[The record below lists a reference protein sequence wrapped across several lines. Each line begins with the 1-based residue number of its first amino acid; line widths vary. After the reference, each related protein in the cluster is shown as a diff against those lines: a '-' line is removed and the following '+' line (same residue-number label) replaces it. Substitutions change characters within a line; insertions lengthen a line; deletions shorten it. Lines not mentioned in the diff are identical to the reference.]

1 MAVYCKLC
9 GEEFN
14 NLRDLTNNTC
24 RNHPNGSFNGR
35 HQVYEGSNMNP
46 FCCKLCGEE
55 FNNLRDLINNTCRN
69 HPNGSY
75 NGKHEPL

>member
-9 GEEFN
+9 GQEFN
-14 NLRDLTNNTC
+14 NLRDLTN
-24 RNHPNGSFNGR
+24 
-35 HQVYEGSNMNP
+35 
-46 FCCKLCGEE
+46 
-55 FNNLRDLINNTCRN
+55 DTCRN